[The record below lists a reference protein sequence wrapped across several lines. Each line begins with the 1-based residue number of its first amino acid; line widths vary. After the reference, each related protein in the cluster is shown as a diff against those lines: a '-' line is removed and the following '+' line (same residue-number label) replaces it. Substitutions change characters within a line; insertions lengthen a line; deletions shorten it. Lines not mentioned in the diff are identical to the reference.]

1 MFHFIVNNNKA
12 LNRNKIENT
21 SEVKKVEENQELK
34 RNKRDVQIFVLS
46 EKILLD
52 NEKNAN
58 EKTRKILAQKFRKF
72 KDFGEKV
79 EKIDSR

>member
-1 MFHFIVNNNKA
+1 MNNNKA

-58 EKTRKILAQKFRKF
+58 EKTIKILAQKFRKF

>member
-1 MFHFIVNNNKA
+1 MNNNKA